1 MKKSYVFFTFFL
13 LTLNL
18 HSQVWIEQIQPPPPR
33 PLNSVSIVNSRVAW
47 ACGDSGT
54 VLYTP
59 TSGSNWQFIGGGV
72 LGNNNIYC
80 IAGLDSLSAV
90 CAVNIN
96 IAIILKTTDKGSSWQ
111 PAFIQPNGFIND
123 IEMITPLMGFA
134 YGNPVGGRWTLLRT
148 INGGQTFDS
157 TGLYLPQSGSE
168 TGNLNAM
175 YVNGSNILFGTNNF
189 RIYRST
195 NGGTNWN
202 FSLVGGQNTHSIT
215 FNGALGFAVGD
226 LFFTTTNS
234 GANWTQVNGL
244 PGSGVFKTIANN
256 GQYFWYG
263 RGTQIFYSSNNG
275 ANFVLQYTSP
285 AAGVYQQFNF
295 VLSANDNILSTVTG
309 WGVTSNGAI
318 SYYTDTEV
326 GLEPISAVLPSTFK
340 LYQNYPNPFNP
351 STRIKFDL
359 PSFASASNLQVKVIV
374 FDILGREI
382 VRLVDAKL
390 TGGKYEID
398 FNASSLP
405 SGIYFCRLE
414 AGDFIGINRMILLK

>member
-1 MKKSYVFFTFFL
+1 MKKSYIFITLFL
-13 LTLNL
+13 LAYSL
-18 HSQVWIEQIQPPPPR
+18 HSQVWIDQIQPPPPH

-54 VLYTP
+54 VLYTSN
-59 TSGSNWQFIGGGV
+59 SGSSWQFIGGGV
-72 LGNNNIYC
+72 LGINNIYC
-80 IAGLDSLSAV
+80 IVGLDSLSAV
-90 CAVNIN
+90 CAVNSN
-96 IAIILKTTDKGSSWQ
+96 IAIILKTTDKGFSWQ

-123 IEMITPLMGFA
+123 IEMMTPLMGFA

-148 INGGQTFDS
+148 VNGGQTFDT

-175 YVNGSNILFGTNNF
+175 YINGSSVLFGTNNF

-202 FSLVGGQNTHSIT
+202 FTPIGGQNTHSIT

-226 LFFTTTNS
+226 LCYTTTNN
-234 GANWTQVNGL
+234 GANWTQVGGL

-256 GQYFWYG
+256 NQYFWFG
-263 RGTQIFYSSNNG
+263 RGSQIFYSSNNG
-275 ANFVLQYTSP
+275 ANFALQYTSP
-285 AAGVYQQFNF
+285 VAGIYQQLDF
-295 VLSANDNILSTVTG
+295 VLSANDEILTTIRG
-309 WGVTSNGAI
+309 WGITNNGAI

-326 GLEPISAVLPSTFK
+326 GLEPISVVFPSSFK

-351 STRIKFDL
+351 STKIKFDI
-359 PSFASASNLQVKVIV
+359 SSASSNLQVKMTI
-374 FDILGREI
+374 FNILGYEI
-382 VRLVDAKL
+382 RKLINAKL

-405 SGIYFCRLE
+405 SGIYFCKFE
-414 AGDFIGINRMILLK
+414 AGDFVDIKRMIFLK

>member
-1 MKKSYVFFTFFL
+1 MKKSYVFVTFFL
-13 LTLNL
+13 LAVNL
-18 HSQVWIEQIQPPPPR
+18 YSQVWVEQTQPPPPH
-33 PLNSVSIVNSRVAW
+33 PLKSVSIVNSRVAW

-54 VLYTP
+54 VLYTSN
-59 TSGSNWQFIGGGV
+59 SGSSWQFIGGGV
-72 LGNNNIYC
+72 IGNNNIYC
-80 IAGLDSLSAV
+80 IAALDSLSAV
-90 CAVNIN
+90 CAVNTSF
-96 IAIILKTTDKGSSWQ
+96 AIILKTTDKGFSWQ

-134 YGNPVGGRWTLLRT
+134 YGNPVGGRWTLMRT
-148 INGGQTFDS
+148 ANGGQTFDT

-175 YVNGSNILFGTNNF
+175 YINGSNVLFGTNNF

-202 FSLVGGQNTHSIT
+202 FSPIGGQNIHSIT
-215 FNGALGFAVGD
+215 FNGALGFAAGD
-226 LFFTTTNS
+226 LCYTSTNN
-234 GANWTQVNGL
+234 GINWTQVNGL
-244 PGSGVFKTIANN
+244 PGSGVFKTISNN
-256 GQYFWYG
+256 NQYFWYG

-285 AAGVYQQFNF
+285 VAGVYQQLSF
-295 VLSANDNILSTVTG
+295 VLSANDNILTTIRG
-309 WGVTSNGAI
+309 WGITNNGAI

-326 GLEPISAVLPSTFK
+326 GLEPISVALPSSFK

-351 STRIKFDL
+351 STRIKFDM
-359 PSFASASNLQVKVIV
+359 PPTAAAGNLQVKMTI
-374 FDILGREI
+374 FNILGCEI
-382 VRLVDAKL
+382 VRLIDGKL

-405 SGIYFCRLE
+405 GGIYFCKLE
-414 AGDFIGINRMILLK
+414 AADFTDVKKLILLK